1 MAKKVSATVLNP
13 KEMSVEEKL
22 RALYDLQLIDSKID
36 RIRTV
41 RGELPLE
48 VQDLEDEIAGSETRI
63 KKMKDE
69 FASLE
74 AEISHRKNAIKDS
87 QALIKKYEQQQ
98 ANVRNNREFDSLS
111 KEIEYQNLEIQ
122 LAEKRIKEHKVKIE
136 MIKKNVEELEKK
148 LAERKEDLKHKKEE
162 LDDIIAETEK
172 EEQILLEK
180 SKEFEKFIED
190 RYLTAYK
197 RIRSNSF
204 NGLAVVT
211 IERDSC
217 GGCFNK
223 IPPQRQIDIAQRKKI
238 LVCEHCGRIIVDPVL
253 ASEEQ
258 EKIYKFIK

>member
-1 MAKKVSATVLNP
+1 MAKKASATVLNP

-48 VQDLEDEIAGSETRI
+48 VQDLEDEIAGLETRI

-69 FASLE
+69 LASLE

-148 LAERKEDLKHKKEE
+148 LAERKEDLNHKKGE

-172 EEQILLEK
+172 DEQILLEK
-180 SKEFEKFIED
+180 SKEFEKFIEE
-190 RYLTAYK
+190 RYLTAYN

-258 EKIYKFIK
+258 EKINKLN